1 MYESSKTSLFDGAG
15 NETERR
21 AAVRAAAAF
30 LPEQHQSLARQALS
44 GDAATFGALE
54 TAVLQRAQAAAHNSG
69 RLVAF
74 QHRDDAGRKV
84 TTYEGDPWAWMEPYA
99 LAGKRARVDLD
110 KARGM
115 RTETVKVGPGQ
126 RIRVE

>member
-1 MYESSKTSLFDGAG
+1 MFESEKQNLFDGRG
-15 NETERR
+15 TETERR
-21 AAVRAAAAF
+21 AAVRAAAGF
-30 LPEQHQSLARQALS
+30 LPPEGQSLARQALS

-54 TAVLQRAQAAAHNSG
+54 TAVLQQARAAAHHSG
-69 RLVAF
+69 RLVPF

-84 TTYEGDPWAWMEPYA
+84 TTYEGDPSAWMAPYM
-99 LAGKRARVDLD
+99 LAGKTARVDLD

-126 RIRVE
+126 RVRIE